1 MITRRPISAYG
12 KTLNVQ
18 WKIGARQAR
27 YRFSGDFYMMLE
39 NFPGALCDSKG
50 FVVFNEIKDLLQT
63 NGVKVYEECRRII
76 VSRGISELPEY
87 RKVPVE
93 LEVKVCS

>member
-12 KTLNVQ
+12 KTLNIL
-18 WKIGARQAR
+18 WRIGARQAR

-50 FVVFNEIKDLLQT
+50 FVVFNEIKDLFQT
-63 NGVKVYEECRRII
+63 NGVKVYEGCRRII
-76 VSRGISELPEY
+76 VSRGISELPGY
-87 RKVPVE
+87 KKVPAE
-93 LEVKVCS
+93 LEVKFCS